1 MIYRGRVS
9 RIIGN
14 DIYVQISALA
24 VDQDFGPMEVITIAP
39 YNVDDYVLVNQIEGV
54 AEDLVI
60 IGLIREN
67 LASVIPGMPLPTQN
81 DSFFGGNS
89 DGTYAWKTKAQ
100 TKTALDIQDT
110 YSVSRGGTGITL
122 WTTGNFVRASGATS
136 LEQRTPNQVKSDI
149 GLGNVDNTSDVN
161 KPVSTAQAAA
171 ITAGTSG
178 KRNSAPTVFSTA
190 QDFNTITTPGEYI
203 WSAGYGSNTNA
214 PEVNPGIL
222 IVFGASATMLHQR
235 FVSYTNDKAYERLYN
250 GTTWTSW
257 NNSLEE
263 LPGGVD
269 LNNITASGIYTQS
282 QTVDAASGTNYPI
295 AQAGVLEVMSGT
307 SGVHVW
313 QRYTVYNGG
322 SNALQTFVRAFYT
335 SAWGAW
341 KHEGAKFNDDAACS
355 STLSLTATNTDV
367 AGCSITVPVGN
378 TSGVYIV
385 TGVFDF
391 QSLGTTAT
399 TAVGQLTVG
408 ATTYNQQ
415 ALWNNAALT
424 AMRATVMQQ
433 WTVTGLAYGDNVFKL
448 RAMRVGGADA
458 MIRVNVTHTKIVV
471 VQV

>member
-9 RIIGN
+9 RIVGN

-39 YNVDDYVLVNQIEGV
+39 YQIDDYVLVNQIEGV

-136 LEQRTPNQVKSDI
+136 LEQRTPSQVKSDI
-149 GLGNVDNTSDVN
+149 GLGNVDNTSDAS
-161 KPVSTAQAAA
+161 KPVSSATTTALNL
-171 ITAGTSG
+171 
-178 KRNSAPTVFSTA
+178 KRNLAPTVFSTS
-190 QDFNTITTPGEYI
+190 QDFNTLTTPGEYV
-203 WSAGYGSNTNA
+203 WSSGFSTNTNA
-214 PEVNPGIL
+214 PEVNQGIL
-222 IVFGASATMLHQR
+222 IVSGVSSTMLHQR
-235 FVSYTNDKAYERLYN
+235 FISQVNDKAYERLYN

-295 AQAGVLEVMSGT
+295 PIAGVLEVMSGT

-313 QRYTVYNGG
+313 QRYTVYNGS

-341 KHEGAKFNDDAACS
+341 KTGGAKFNDDAACS
-355 STLSLTATNTDV
+355 TALSLTATTTDV
-367 AGCSITVPVGN
+367 AGCSITVPVAN
-378 TSGVYIV
+378 TSDVYIV
-385 TGVFDF
+385 TGVFDC

-408 ATTYNQQ
+408 ATTYTQQ

-433 WTVTGLAYGDNVFKL
+433 WTVTGLANGDNVFKL
-448 RAMRVGGADA
+448 RAVRSGGADA
-458 MIRVNVTHTKIVV
+458 MIRVNASHTKIVV